1 VDVFHFAVKID
12 FEGKSSGVKYCPAV
26 LAITQMA
33 LDVAR
38 NLRCQPTL
46 QVFAD

>member
-12 FEGKSSGVKYCPAV
+12 FEGKRSSVKYCPAV
-26 LAITQMA
+26 LAVTQMP

-38 NLRCQPTL
+38 NLRRQPTFQAL
-46 QVFAD
+46 AD